1 MGESCAEMNK
11 PRLNFGALRQK
22 STGIVDGF
30 VVLTSLCYDMPMR
43 GSCGCAH
50 GRKRNSMW
58 KYFGTFVN
66 ALTVIGGSCIGLCL
80 RRRGNGAQRDSGRAP
95 LPDTMMS
102 CLGLCTIFAAASG
115 LLGVESGVQAIIVV
129 ASMVLGLLL
138 GYWLRLDDRI
148 NALGDRLVK
157 KTGGAQNV
165 SNPAAGFVTACL
177 LFCIGSMTILGAFEG
192 AMNGPGGLDL
202 NCHTT
207 LLIKSLLD
215 FVSSTCLAV
224 TYGASVLASAA
235 FVVLFQGGF
244 TLLASFI
251 QPFLERINALPMV
264 NCVGSLILLAI
275 AMNLLGVRKT
285 KTADYLP
292 ALFLPILIC
301 WLLGLFGIRL

>member
-1 MGESCAEMNK
+1 
-11 PRLNFGALRQK
+11 
-22 STGIVDGF
+22 
-30 VVLTSLCYDMPMR
+30 
-43 GSCGCAH
+43 
-50 GRKRNSMW
+50 MW

-66 ALTVIGGSCIGLCL
+66 ALAVLCGGCIGLLL
-80 RRRGNGAQRDSGRAP
+80 RRRGNRSGAQSKREP
-95 LPDTMMS
+95 LPQTMMA

-115 LLGVESGVQAIIVV
+115 LLGTQSGSQAIVVV
-129 ASMVLGLLL
+129 ASMVLGLLI
-138 GYWLRLDDRI
+138 GYLLRLDDRI
-148 NALGDRLVK
+148 SAVGDRLVGRV
-157 KTGGAQNV
+157 GGDANQA
-165 SNPAAGFVTACL
+165 NPAAGFVTACL

-192 AMNGPGGLDL
+192 ARNPAGSLDL

-215 FVSSTCLAV
+215 FVSATCLAV
-224 TYGASVLASAA
+224 TYGASVLASVA
-235 FVVLFQGGF
+235 FLIFFQGGL

-301 WLLGLFGIRL
+301 WLLSLMGVRL